1 MADDIIAYLEAI
13 DRDACYRVE
22 SVLKESPL
30 ETTELVSFV
39 GANGAKQGPYVRK
52 RFDAEAG
59 LGAVY
64 ARIMDAQ
71 RAGSRFL
78 HLPRVFD
85 CYELGRERAVVMEY
99 VAGETLAD
107 VVYRCDP
114 SLVLAADL
122 FPRLCDAVAELH
134 ERFDPPIVHR
144 DLKPSNIIVTADALT
159 LIDFGIARTYREGA
173 DDDTRHFGT
182 RAYAPPEQF
191 GFGQTSVRSDV
202 YALGMLLCY
211 CLTEQ
216 TPDAKVREGGFVDE
230 RIPANLRP
238 VLAKATAFDPAERF
252 ASARELKE
260 SFLAAAGGYGA
271 PLVASAA
278 LVPEGMRSA
287 HEEVTSAIIQ
297 GDVAWIDPVNGTA
310 RRSSRRTVAAIARGL
325 LALSCMLLWVT
336 ACIMCALD
344 PQYYLPQMHEQ
355 GLPRAVVAAQY
366 ILLAVVGVLV
376 GWVAFDRRYLEERYP
391 RLPKWPFENAVR
403 KCVIGMAACL
413 LAVGVLPLAF

>member
-1 MADDIIAYLEAI
+1 MSDDIIAYLEAI

-144 DLKPSNIIVTADALT
+144 DLKP
-159 LIDFGIARTYREGA
+159 RT
-173 DDDTRHFGT
+173 
-182 RAYAPPEQF
+182 
-191 GFGQTSVRSDV
+191 
-202 YALGMLLCY
+202 
-211 CLTEQ
+211 
-216 TPDAKVREGGFVDE
+216 
-230 RIPANLRP
+230 
-238 VLAKATAFDPAERF
+238 
-252 ASARELKE
+252 
-260 SFLAAAGGYGA
+260 
-271 PLVASAA
+271 
-278 LVPEGMRSA
+278 
-287 HEEVTSAIIQ
+287 
-297 GDVAWIDPVNGTA
+297 
-310 RRSSRRTVAAIARGL
+310 SS
-325 LALSCMLLWVT
+325 
-336 ACIMCALD
+336 
-344 PQYYLPQMHEQ
+344 
-355 GLPRAVVAAQY
+355 
-366 ILLAVVGVLV
+366 
-376 GWVAFDRRYLEERYP
+376 
-391 RLPKWPFENAVR
+391 
-403 KCVIGMAACL
+403 
-413 LAVGVLPLAF
+413 